1 LYRHAVEPSE
11 SVAQLRVGG
20 RRRLAGA
27 AAMMAAVTIVFRVPA
42 SAAERVGFAYSPS
55 LEAVLSLHVLVEPK
69 HHPVQHGWVRAMR
82 GLSPALKREI
92 NAFAFAF
99 RAYFPEFLF
108 PSPAGELLDFGDEL
122 RRLRAT
128 DPELV
133 RLEFAIPL
141 IGPQAGGGEA
151 RDPAMLEE
159 PAVRRRLRERA
170 AAAGDEALAG
180 LLLDDPVALLERF
193 LGLLER
199 YWEDAFA
206 AEWERIEPDLA
217 ASVAEAG
224 RQIEEHGLYALLRG
238 LWPEVRSDPQA
249 ERFWLERPHDH
260 EVEIGPEDRLVLA
273 PSTYV
278 WPHVRV
284 NCDAPWPLG
293 LVFPASS
300 IVREASPRIPPAA
313 LVGVLRALAD
323 DTRLRALRLIAE
335 RPRSTQELAPLVG
348 ITEAA
353 LSKHL
358 RVLAEAGLLER
369 RREGYYVLYRLVPEQ
384 LAAVSPSLGA
394 FLAREPG
401 ARTDSLSA
409 E

>member
-1 LYRHAVEPSE
+1 
-11 SVAQLRVGG
+11 
-20 RRRLAGA
+20 
-27 AAMMAAVTIVFRVPA
+27 VTIVFRIPA

-55 LEAVLSLHVLVEPK
+55 MEAVLSLHVLVEPK

-92 NAFAFAF
+92 DVFAFAF
-99 RAYFPEFLF
+99 RAYFPEFFF
-108 PSPAGELLDFGDEL
+108 PSPAGDLLGFADEL
-122 RRLRAT
+122 GRLRAI
-128 DPELV
+128 DPALV

-170 AAAGDEALAG
+170 AAQGDEALAE
-180 LLLDDPVALLERF
+180 LLLDDPGALLERF

-206 AEWERIEPDLA
+206 SEWERIEPDLA
-217 ASVAEAG
+217 AGVAEAG

-238 LWPEVRSDPQA
+238 LWPEVRSDPEA
-249 ERFWLERPHDH
+249 GRFWLERPHDH

-273 PSTYV
+273 PSAYV

-300 IVREASPRIPPAA
+300 IVREARPRIPPAA

-384 LAAVSPSLGA
+384 VAAAAPSLSA
-394 FLAREPG
+394 FLVRESP
-401 ARTDSLSA
+401 RQTDSLSA

>member
-1 LYRHAVEPSE
+1 VPAVVPS
-11 SVAQLRVGG
+11 LVGG
-20 RRRLAGA
+20 WIVVSARGRWGDDGG
-27 AAMMAAVTIVFRVPA
+27 VTIVFRVPA
-42 SAAERVGFAYSPS
+42 SGAERVGFSYSPS

-82 GLSPALKREI
+82 GLAPALKREI
-92 NAFAFAF
+92 DVFAFAF
-99 RAYFPEFLF
+99 RAYFPEFFF
-108 PSPAGELLDFGDEL
+108 PSPAGELLDFEGEL
-122 RRLRAT
+122 RRLRAL
-128 DPELV
+128 DPALV

-151 RDPAMLEE
+151 RDPAVLEQH
-159 PAVRRRLRERA
+159 AVRRRLLERA
-170 AAAGDEALAG
+170 RTEADEALADA
-180 LLLDDPVALLERF
+180 LLEDPVALLERF

-206 AEWERIEPDLA
+206 REWERIEPDLA
-217 ASVAEAG
+217 ASVGEAG
-224 RQIEEHGLYALLRG
+224 RRIEQHGLYALLQG
-238 LWPEVRSDPQA
+238 LWPEVRCDPQ
-249 ERFWLERPHDH
+249 EGRFWLERPHDH
-260 EVEIGPEDRLVLA
+260 EVEIGPDDRLLLA

-284 NCDAPWPLG
+284 NCDDPWPLG

-300 IVREASPRIPPAA
+300 IVREARPRIPPAQ

-323 DTRLRALRLIAE
+323 DTRLRVLRLIAE

-348 ITEAA
+348 VSEAG
-353 LSKHL
+353 LSKQL

-384 LAAVSPSLGA
+384 VAAVAPSLGA
-394 FLAREPG
+394 FLDAAPG
-401 ARTDSLSA
+401 RSG
-409 E
+409 

>member
-1 LYRHAVEPSE
+1 
-11 SVAQLRVGG
+11 
-20 RRRLAGA
+20 
-27 AAMMAAVTIVFRVPA
+27 MAAVTIVFHVPA
-42 SAAERVGFAYSPS
+42 SAVERVGFSYSPS
-55 LEAVLSLHVLVEPK
+55 MEAVLSLHVLVEPK

-82 GLSPALKREI
+82 RLSPALKREI
-92 NAFAFAF
+92 DVFAFAF
-99 RAYFPEFLF
+99 RAYFPEFFF
-108 PSPAGELLDFGDEL
+108 PSPAGELLDFAGEL

-128 DPELV
+128 DPALV

-141 IGPQAGGGEA
+141 IGPQAGGGET
-151 RDPAMLEE
+151 RDPSVLEE

-170 AAAGDEALAG
+170 AVEGDEALAA
-180 LLLDDPVALLERF
+180 LLLDDPGALLERF

-199 YWEDAFA
+199 YWDDAFA
-206 AEWERIEPDLA
+206 QEWERIEPDLA
-217 ASVAEAG
+217 ASVTEAG
-224 RQIEEHGLYALLRG
+224 RQIEEHGLYALLKG
-238 LWPEVRSDPQA
+238 MWPEVRSDPEA
-249 ERFWLERPHDH
+249 GRFWLERPHDH

-293 LVFPASS
+293 LVFPASA
-300 IVREASPRIPPAA
+300 IVREAHPRIPPAA

-358 RVLAEAGLLER
+358 RVLAEVGLLER

-384 LAAVSPSLGA
+384 VAAVAPSLGA
-394 FLAREPG
+394 FLGREP
-401 ARTDSLSA
+401 RVQTDSLSA

>member
-1 LYRHAVEPSE
+1 VVPPA
-11 SVAQLRVGG
+11 G
-20 RRRLAGA
+20 RACGDDG
-27 AAMMAAVTIVFRVPA
+27 AVTIVFRVPA
-42 SAAERVGFAYSPS
+42 SGAERVGFSYSPS

-92 NAFAFAF
+92 DAFAFAY
-99 RAYFPEFLF
+99 RAYFPEFFF
-108 PSPAGELLDFGDEL
+108 PSPAGELLDFEAEL
-122 RRLRAT
+122 DRVRAV
-128 DPELV
+128 DPALV

-141 IGPQAGGGEA
+141 IGPHIDGGRERDPSVLDKRAVRDRLHELARAEGGEA
-151 RDPAMLEE
+151 LADALLEDPA
-159 PAVRRRLRERA
+159 V
-170 AAAGDEALAG
+170 
-180 LLLDDPVALLERF
+180 LLERF

-199 YWEDAFA
+199 YWEEAFA

-217 ASVAEAG
+217 ASVQEAG
-224 RQIEEHGLYALLRG
+224 LRIAEHGLYALLQG
-238 LWPEVRSDPQA
+238 LWPEVRSDP
-249 ERFWLERPHDH
+249 EDGRFWLERPHDH
-260 EVEIGPEDRLVLA
+260 EVEIGPDDRLLLA

-300 IVREASPRIPPAA
+300 IVREARPRIPPAQ
-313 LVGVLRALAD
+313 LVGVLRALGD

-348 ITEAA
+348 VTEAG
-353 LSKHL
+353 LSKQL
-358 RVLAEAGLLER
+358 RVLTEAGLLER

-384 LAAVSPSLGA
+384 LAAVAPSLA
-394 FLAREPG
+394 TFLG
-401 ARTDSLSA
+401 TS
-409 E
+409 

>member
-1 LYRHAVEPSE
+1 
-11 SVAQLRVGG
+11 
-20 RRRLAGA
+20 
-27 AAMMAAVTIVFRVPA
+27 M
-42 SAAERVGFAYSPS
+42 
-55 LEAVLSLHVLVEPK
+55 EAVLSLHVVVEPK

-92 NAFAFAF
+92 DVFAFTF
-99 RAYFPEFLF
+99 RAYFPEFFF
-108 PSPAGELLDFGDEL
+108 PSPAGELLDFEGEL
-122 RRLRAT
+122 ARLRAV
-128 DPELV
+128 DPALV

-151 RDPAMLEE
+151 RDPAVLEQ
-159 PAVRRRLRERA
+159 PVVRRLLRERA
-170 AAAGDEALAG
+170 AAEGDQALAE
-180 LLLDDPVALLERF
+180 LLLEEPAALLERF
-193 LGLLER
+193 LRLLEG
-199 YWEDAFA
+199 YWEEAFA
-206 AEWERIEPDLA
+206 AEWGRIEPDLA
-217 ASVAEAG
+217 ASVSEAG
-224 RQIEEHGLYALLRG
+224 RQISEHGLYALLRG
-238 LWPEVRSDPQA
+238 LWPEVRSDPEA
-249 ERFWLERPHDH
+249 GRFWLERPHEH
-260 EVEIGPEDRLVLA
+260 EVAIGPEDRLVLA

-300 IVREASPRIPPAA
+300 IVREARPRIPPAQ

-348 ITEAA
+348 VTEAA

-358 RVLAEAGLLER
+358 RVLAEVGLLER

-384 LAAVSPSLGA
+384 VAAVAPSLGA
-394 FLAREPG
+394 FLAQDLDG
-401 ARTDSLSA
+401 QSD
-409 E
+409 